1 MSGCVRASVTP
12 PPKFV
17 DWVVWAMVMPFTKVR
32 TVGGPSFWWENELL
46 SDTCFHSHCFSE
58 VMKMTFSP

>member
-12 PPKFV
+12 PSKFV

-32 TVGGPSFWWENELL
+32 TVGDQVSGGKTSFCQTHVSTHTAFL
-46 SDTCFHSHCFSE
+46 
-58 VMKMTFSP
+58 K